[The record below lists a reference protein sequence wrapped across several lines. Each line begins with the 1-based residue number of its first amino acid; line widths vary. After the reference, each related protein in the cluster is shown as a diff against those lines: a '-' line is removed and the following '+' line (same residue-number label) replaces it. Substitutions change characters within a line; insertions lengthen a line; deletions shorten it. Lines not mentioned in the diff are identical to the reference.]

1 VTLGASRTTEENRLS
16 ILGISRQGCASGFA
30 LKEAEISDQRSTR
43 GRIHSAER
51 GHPGGG
57 NSIVDD
63 LRECGVAAPL
73 RFRAGGDVRRT
84 LTTAAIDTVTSCAPI
99 LKDLAAI
106 GN

>member
-16 ILGISRQGCASGFA
+16 ILGISRQGRASDFA
-30 LKEAEISDQRSTR
+30 LKEAEISDQCSTR
-43 GRIHSAER
+43 GSIHSAER

-57 NSIVDD
+57 NSIADD
-63 LRECGVAAPL
+63 LREGGIAAPL
-73 RFRAGGDVRRT
+73 RFRGGGDVRCAFT
-84 LTTAAIDTVTSCAPI
+84 AAAIDAVTSCAPI